1 MLFYF
6 DFNQDF
12 VRLVGRV
19 TKETEH
25 TPVRLKFHDTV
36 RRATMYP
43 REHQLRR
50 YLRGWNSI
58 REQGMVHGGHL
69 DDAAPSARWY
79 TKRRVEISN
88 VYIEPMEQTS
98 HEEGEEPMEEREL
111 ASEEWRWFSGV
122 THAAALGG
130 RASSCFGFRLS
141 EKRTQDLPSLFLF
154 LFLYFE
160 LLLFITCLVNIVFI
174 RYNKLA
180 VYERLDDRGL

>member
-98 HEEGEEPMEEREL
+98 HEEGEEPMEERENWPARNGGDSPVSHMPPL
-111 ASEEWRWFSGV
+111 LEAGPARVSVFGFPRNVRKTCHPFFSFSFCI
-122 THAAALGG
+122 
-130 RASSCFGFRLS
+130 SSCSFS
-141 EKRTQDLPSLFLF
+141 
-154 LFLYFE
+154 
-160 LLLFITCLVNIVFI
+160 
-174 RYNKLA
+174 
-180 VYERLDDRGL
+180 